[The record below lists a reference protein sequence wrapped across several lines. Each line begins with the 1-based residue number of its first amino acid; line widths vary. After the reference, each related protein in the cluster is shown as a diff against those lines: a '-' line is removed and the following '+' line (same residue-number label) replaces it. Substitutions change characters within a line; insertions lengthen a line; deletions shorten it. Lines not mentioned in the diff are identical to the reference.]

1 MQKRF
6 PQLNG
11 TVLVN
16 GGIAAFALYFCM
28 YAFRKPFSVAT
39 FEDMSLWGVDYKIL
53 LILAQ
58 VMGYMLAKFMG
69 IRIISALRH
78 QQRPRYLIFMI
89 LMAELSLILFA
100 LLPQPYNFVL
110 FFFNGLA
117 LGMIWGI
124 VFSYLEGRQTT
135 EILSVIL
142 CTSFIISSGAVKS
155 VGLWIMSAL
164 KVTEFWMPAFTGAL
178 FLLPFFVFM
187 VLLERLPPPTAAD
200 EAARKKRGP
209 MAKADRQ
216 KVLSHFALPMVA
228 LVLFY
233 VVLTALR
240 DFRDNFSRELWDS
253 MGYEDNVAIYTY
265 SEIPIAVLVLILL
278 GLFGWV
284 KHNAK
289 AFFGFHGLFILLCC
303 VMAFSTL
310 MYQKGL
316 LSPLWWMMAVG
327 YGMYACYVPFNSI
340 FFDRM
345 IATFSIKGNA
355 GFLIYIADA
364 FGYLGSMV
372 VLLYKNFG
380 QAGLSWL
387 HFFIGA
393 IYALAALGVLASG
406 VSLFYFQR
414 KYVRMKA
421 GVELNIVNANG

>member
-1 MQKRF
+1 MFKKF
-6 PQLNG
+6 PRING
-11 TVLVN
+11 AVLLN

-39 FEDMSLWGVDYKIL
+39 FEGLSHWGVDYKIL

-58 VMGYMLAKFMG
+58 VVGYMLAKFLG
-69 IRIISALRH
+69 IKVISSLRH
-78 QQRPRYLIFMI
+78 QHRPKYLLCMI
-89 LMAELSLILFA
+89 LMAELSLVLFA

-142 CTSFIISSGAVKS
+142 CTSFIVSSGAVKS
-155 VGLWIMSAL
+155 VGLWVMTFFE
-164 KVTEFWMPAFTGAL
+164 VTPFWMPAVTGAL
-178 FLLPFFVFM
+178 FLLPFFVSLVF
-187 VLLERLPPPTAAD
+187 LERLTPPTLAD
-200 EAARKKRGP
+200 EASRKKRGP
-209 MAKADRQ
+209 MAKADRK
-216 KVLSHFALPMVA
+216 KVLSHFALPMAV

-253 MGYEDNVAIYTY
+253 MGYEDHVGIYTY
-265 SEIPIAVLVLILL
+265 SEMPIALLVLLLL
-278 GLFGWV
+278 GLFGLV
-284 KHNAK
+284 KQNAK

-303 VMAFSTL
+303 FMALSTFL
-310 MYQKGL
+310 YQEGL
-316 LSPLWWMMAVG
+316 LSPLLWMMAVG
-327 YGMYACYVPFNSI
+327 FGMYACYVPFNSI

-380 QAGLSWL
+380 QANLSWL
-387 HFFIGA
+387 HFFTGA
-393 IYALAALGVLASG
+393 IYVLAVLGVLTSI
-406 VSLFYFQR
+406 VSLIFFQR
-414 KYVRMKA
+414 KYGKIKA
-421 GVELNIVNANG
+421 GVELNIANVNG